1 MNNTTIENYTNDKE
15 TKRYN
20 LKNDVIF
27 KAFFA
32 KKGNEQF
39 LIDFLIGL
47 LKIEIKEIKVE
58 EEADILKFNNLEKGG
73 RIDLQATLGDGTI
86 VSIEM
91 QVKNKNDIEKRS
103 EFNASGVLRNKT
115 EQGTEYIN
123 IKQVIMINILDYSFL
138 DIEDY
143 VSETTTVLNKHREYE
158 LPSLIKHYYIE
169 LPKFRKQNPDMDD
182 KLNQWLALIDDN
194 DGGRIKMAEKKNKK
208 IKSAL
213 DELGYLTGDA
223 EVRRIAELRAR
234 WEMDWNSDMGYARRE
249 GKRENQLEVA
259 KKMLEENLPINII
272 IKVTGLTE
280 QEVLEIKEQV
290 EKK

>member
-39 LIDFLIGL
+39 LIDFLTGL

-272 IKVTGLTE
+272 IKVTELTE

>member
-1 MNNTTIENYTNDKE
+1 MNNIIIENYTNNKE

-39 LIDFLIGL
+39 LIDFLTGL
-47 LKIEIKEIKVE
+47 LKIEIKKIKVE

-272 IKVTGLTE
+272 IKVTELTE